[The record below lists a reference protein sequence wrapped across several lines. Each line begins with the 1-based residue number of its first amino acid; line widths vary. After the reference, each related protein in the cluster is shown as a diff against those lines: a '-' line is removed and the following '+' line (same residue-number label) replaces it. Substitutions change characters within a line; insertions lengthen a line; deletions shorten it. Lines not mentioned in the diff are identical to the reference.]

1 MSRKHRFESDALQYT
16 FDRFI
21 GDNPK
26 RLLEWE
32 EAGANLDIA
41 MMIYE
46 LRKKARLTQSALAQ
60 RVGTTASAISRLED
74 ADYEGHSFA
83 MLRRIAE
90 VLGKRMEVRLVDDP
104 RAAARKAARN
114 GKKEAG
120 GLTAPAHRSA
130 RRAG

>member
-60 RVGTTASAISRLED
+60 RVGTTASSISRLED
-74 ADYEGHSFA
+74 ADYEGHSLA
-83 MLRRIAE
+83 MLRRIAG
-90 VLGKRMEVRLVDDP
+90 VLGKRVEVRLVDDS
-104 RAAARKAARN
+104 RAGERRPARN
-114 GKKEAG
+114 GKRKSVA
-120 GLTAPAHRSA
+120 
-130 RRAG
+130 